1 MVLILCA
8 AAYPVVQGAVAVAG
22 TRGGRPA
29 VSGRRAWSA
38 FSMAVRARQPA
49 SSLAPPCAPARPRS
63 TTPTSRRRF
72 WAGTRASP
80 RRRRCAAWLM
90 ASKTPCSNPQ
100 AMAPLPLAAALTAF
114 GKAVG
119 VAFSRRSW
127 SASVRPP
134 WAATSLSSGMPCQ
147 TPVSSHRVRSAR
159 RRPFLHF
166 VSIDVK

>member
-8 AAYPVVQGAVAVAG
+8 AAYPVVQDAVAVAG

-29 VSGRRAWSA
+29 VIGRRAWSA

-63 TTPTSRRRF
+63 TTPTSRPRF
-72 WAGTRASP
+72 WAGTRTSP
-80 RRRRCAAWLM
+80 RRRRCGCGWWPRRLPGR
-90 ASKTPCSNPQ
+90 TPRRWRRFAYCVRER
-100 AMAPLPLAAALTAF
+100 
-114 GKAVG
+114 VG
-119 VAFSRRSW
+119 VVFSRRAW

-134 WAATSLSSGMPCQ
+134 WAATSLTSGMPCQ